1 MAAIPTQTVL
11 ASLQARIHGAVITPE
26 DVRYDDARKAWNLS
40 VQQRPALIVVAD
52 SAADIVEAVR
62 FAREMDL
69 GIAVQSTGHG
79 VVRPADDS
87 LLIITSQ
94 MTDVRIDAEAQTAW
108 IEAGAVW
115 GMVLEKAQMVGL
127 APLLGSSP
135 GVGVVGYTLGGG
147 MGWLARKYG
156 LAADSVLF
164 FEVVTPDGNRV
175 RASQTENSDLFWGLR
190 GGGGNFGVITGME
203 IRLYPVS
210 TVFGGSLIYPAA
222 AAKEVFTLY
231 RDWISAAPEELTSS
245 IAIMNFPPIPQVPE
259 FLRGQSVVM
268 VNGCYVGPVEEGE
281 LMVQG
286 WLEWMAPIAN
296 TFRPMPFSEVAT
308 ISNDPEDPLPGYTT
322 GAWLQELSDEAID
335 IIIRYGISNHTLSPL
350 VKTEIRHA
358 GGAMARVAT
367 ETNAYGN
374 RDASLVLNMIGMT
387 PTPEA
392 RQRFEQ
398 YTGQMKHDLQPML
411 TGGVYMNFLEGR
423 EARERTKD
431 GYRPESYR
439 RLMALKAQYD
449 PDNRFRHSF
458 DIPPAGSK

>member
-1 MAAIPTQTVL
+1 MATMQTQAAL
-11 ASLQARIHGAVITPE
+11 ASLQARIRGEVITPE
-26 DVRYDDARKAWNLS
+26 DARYDDARKAWNLS
-40 VQQRPALIVVAD
+40 VQQRPALIVVANG
-52 SAADIVEAVR
+52 AADIVEAVS

-79 VVRPADDS
+79 VVRPADGS

-115 GMVLEKAQMVGL
+115 GMVLEKAQTVGL

-164 FEVVTPDGNRV
+164 FEVVTPDGSRV

-210 TVFGGSLIYPAA
+210 TVYGGTLIYPVT
-222 AAKEVFTLY
+222 AAKEVFALY
-231 RDWISAAPEELTSS
+231 RDWISAVPDELTSS
-245 IAIMNFPPIPQVPE
+245 IAIMNLPPLPQVPE

-268 VNGCYVGPVEEGE
+268 VNACYAGPVEEGE
-281 LMVQG
+281 ALVQG

-296 TFRPMPFSEVAT
+296 TFRPMPFTEVAS
-308 ISNDPEDPLPGYTT
+308 ISNDPEDPLPGYST
-322 GAWLQELSDEAID
+322 GAWLRELSDEAID
-335 IIIRYGISNHTLSPL
+335 ILIRYGVSNHTLSPL

-358 GGAMARVAT
+358 GGAMARVAADA
-367 ETNAYGN
+367 NAYGN
-374 RDASLVLNMIGMT
+374 RDASLILNVIGMT
-387 PTPEA
+387 PSPEA

-398 YTGQMKHDLQPML
+398 YTGQMKRDLQPML
-411 TGGVYMNFLEGR
+411 TGGVYMNFLEGQ

-449 PDNRFRHSF
+449 PDNVFRHSF
-458 DIPPAGSK
+458 DIPPAGSQ